1 MDDIRHNNQESLE
14 LILAGAFLCVVCM
27 YTWHVYGHM

>member
-1 MDDIRHNNQESLE
+1 MDDIRHNNQ